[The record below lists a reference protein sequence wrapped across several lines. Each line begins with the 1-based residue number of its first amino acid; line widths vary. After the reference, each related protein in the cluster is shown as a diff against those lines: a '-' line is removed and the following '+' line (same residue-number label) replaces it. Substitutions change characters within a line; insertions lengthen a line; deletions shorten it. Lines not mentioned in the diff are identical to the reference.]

1 MGSIST
7 THFIIPPVS
16 RLHRCPFSRW
26 LMKKGVAPVFHIVDL
41 SGLTSHEKPLKIFM
55 LRVFSYSLQ
64 AKLDTLVLPESAW
77 AWTVSWLN
85 KLQVALQVLGW
96 TTRFFWG
103 EKNPHQYLGR
113 RTLLKLDKKLTI
125 EAWGGQQKI
134 RAHDDLKFEMPL
146 VCLRRR
152 PWKWGLPARSRHDRP
167 RWTNLSS
174 LEVAEIAMEMNTW
187 LIGCLN
193 MLNRMFRLRGNTNTC
208 CFL

>member
-1 MGSIST
+1 MKNLWRFSCCVFFLTASRPNWTPWCCLRVLGHGLSLGSIN
-7 THFIIPPVS
+7 
-16 RLHRCPFSRW
+16 CRW
-26 LMKKGVAPVFHIVDL
+26 LSKFWVG
-41 SGLTSHEKPLKIFM
+41 
-55 LRVFSYSLQ
+55 
-64 AKLDTLVLPESAW
+64 
-77 AWTVSWLN
+77 
-85 KLQVALQVLGW
+85 

-125 EAWGGQQKI
+125 EAWGGQQKF

>member
-1 MGSIST
+1 VLGHGLSLGSIN
-7 THFIIPPVS
+7 
-16 RLHRCPFSRW
+16 CRW
-26 LMKKGVAPVFHIVDL
+26 LSKFWVEQPD
-41 SGLTSHEKPLKIFM
+41 
-55 LRVFSYSLQ
+55 
-64 AKLDTLVLPESAW
+64 
-77 AWTVSWLN
+77 
-85 KLQVALQVLGW
+85 
-96 TTRFFWG
+96 FFG
-103 EKNPHQYLGR
+103 EKKTHTNIWDEEHCWNLIRSWRSKLG
-113 RTLLKLDKKLTI
+113 
-125 EAWGGQQKI
+125 GGQQKI